1 MRGLKNVKRIIF
13 VIYVAVIGVLVAA
26 TVVEK
31 VYGTPFVMEHIYGAW
46 WFIVLWG
53 LLGVG
58 CIVTMIKRLEVR
70 GERLETRASI
80 FQFFNFSLLHL
91 SFVIILI
98 GALVTHLFGVQGTV
112 HLRKGES
119 TMMMLNDEKKM
130 VEYLPFS
137 VTLKDFQLKTY
148 PGTQTPK
155 DYVSVITT
163 SSDEEL
169 VVSMNNV
176 GSCQSYRFYQSGY
189 DSDLQ
194 GTYLSVSHDPWG
206 IGITYTGYALML
218 LSMLW
223 HLVARKRLAVSG
235 KRLVG
240 VALCFLPFAFVS
252 CTALQPIA
260 ERVYAIFNHLRP
272 LAIVLLCVGSVN
284 YIFSLVYTSRQR
296 RMPRWLTAQLPVFC
310 IVAFVYLLLF
320 ATLRTII
327 AGHIPL
333 TNGFEVMLFMSMC
346 SMAIGLA
353 GRETSIFGSFNL
365 SIFLIV
371 SGLTLLVATMSQSDS
386 QIEPIAPVLDSPLL
400 SIHVSLVM
408 LAYTLFAFLALNSLT
423 ALISRQ
429 NFQLSTFNF
438 QLKLAVFLLAAGII
452 LGAIWANQSW
462 GRYWGWDPKEV
473 WALITLMVYA
483 IPLHFAPEEVRGE
496 RLEVRTSSYK
506 FPLKGARGSFFYH
519 LYLVLAFLSVIITYF
534 GVNFF
539 LGGMHSY
546 ANG

>member
-1 MRGLKNVKRIIF
+1 MKRF
-13 VIYVAVIGVLVAA
+13 VFAIYVAVIGVLVTA

-46 WFIVLWG
+46 WFIVLWA
-53 LLGVG
+53 LLGVSLLQPLLKEG
-58 CIVTMIKRLEVR
+58 RKSVLLGKDL
-70 GERLETRASI
+70 GKA
-80 FQFFNFSLLHL
+80 LLHL
-91 SFVIILI
+91 SFVLILV
-98 GALVTHLFGVQGTV
+98 GALVTHLFGLQGTV

-119 TMMMLNDEKKM
+119 TVMMLNDEKKM

-206 IGITYTGYALML
+206 IGITYTGYALL
-218 LSMLW
+218 LISMLW
-223 HLVARKRLAVSG
+223 MMIRPLGFKVRTSIFQSFNSLIFI
-235 KRLVG
+235 
-240 VALCFLPFAFVS
+240 ALCFLPFAFVS
-252 CTALQPIA
+252 CTALQPFA

-272 LAIVLLCVGSVN
+272 LAIVLLSVGFFN
-284 YIFSLVYTSRQR
+284 YIFTIVYTSRQR
-296 RMPRWLTAQLPVFC
+296 PMPRWFTIQFPVFC

-320 ATLRTII
+320 TTLRTII

-346 SMAIGLA
+346 SLAIGLA
-353 GRETSIFGSFNL
+353 GRGTSIFESFNF

-423 ALISRQ
+423 VLVSRQ
-429 NFQLSTFNF
+429 NYQQSTINN

-483 IPLHFAPEEVRGE
+483 IPLHVRSKVKGQ
-496 RLEVRTSSYK
+496 RSKVKGRTSI
-506 FPLKGARGSFFYH
+506 FQFFNSSIFLH
-519 LYLVLAFLSVIITYF
+519 LYLVLAFLSVLITYF

>member
-1 MRGLKNVKRIIF
+1 MKRIIF

-371 SGLTLLVATMSQSDS
+371 
-386 QIEPIAPVLDSPLL
+386 P
-400 SIHVSLVM
+400 
-408 LAYTLFAFLALNSLT
+408 
-423 ALISRQ
+423 
-429 NFQLSTFNF
+429 
-438 QLKLAVFLLAAGII
+438 
-452 LGAIWANQSW
+452 
-462 GRYWGWDPKEV
+462 
-473 WALITLMVYA
+473 
-483 IPLHFAPEEVRGE
+483 
-496 RLEVRTSSYK
+496 
-506 FPLKGARGSFFYH
+506 
-519 LYLVLAFLSVIITYF
+519 
-534 GVNFF
+534 
-539 LGGMHSY
+539 
-546 ANG
+546 